1 MHRVSKRNVRLET
14 SLHNVY
20 VHEQNIFVCLFVCF
34 YFYFIAVGV
43 TNF

>member
-20 VHEQNIFVCLFVCF
+20 VHEQNIFVCF